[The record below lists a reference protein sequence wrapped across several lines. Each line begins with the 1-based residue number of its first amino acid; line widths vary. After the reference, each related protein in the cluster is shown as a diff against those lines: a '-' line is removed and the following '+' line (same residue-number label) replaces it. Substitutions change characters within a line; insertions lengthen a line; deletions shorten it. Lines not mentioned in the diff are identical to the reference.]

1 MEGGGR
7 VVQIPEAKEGIMSFS
22 YGYHFCNEFGI
33 NSQINCLRG
42 TFRRPTARDAL
53 QELKETSVM
62 LQQMI
67 QQVEKMVSE
76 SERNPGADR

>member
-1 MEGGGR
+1 
-7 VVQIPEAKEGIMSFS
+7 MSFS

-33 NSQINCLRG
+33 RSQINCLRG

-53 QELKETSVM
+53 QELQETSVM

-67 QQVEKMVSE
+67 QQVEKIISE
-76 SERNPGADR
+76 SEQPPGANR

>member
-1 MEGGGR
+1 M
-7 VVQIPEAKEGIMSFS
+7 MSFS

-33 NSQINCLRG
+33 KSQINCLRS

-53 QELKETSVM
+53 AELNETSVM

-67 QQVEKMVSE
+67 QQVEKMVAE
-76 SERNPGADR
+76 SEKSPGADR